1 MLTIHGSFGLMINKR
16 IALFYV
22 LNSLIKSK
30 RRKEMK
36 PIIKLGVLFATLLLL
51 TGVAFATNGEHCS
64 CYAITLTYLENP
76 ENNELIPVYICFDSD
91 NVGTISDLCHGSDL
105 YMFFD
110 SMNEQALTY
119 LSNAG
124 FCAAY
129 LKFHGD
135 DQYVVTGI
143 IVNDLGRAT
152 FRGHKVESCPG

>member
-1 MLTIHGSFGLMINKR
+1 MKTMAKLI
-16 IALFYV
+16 V
-22 LNSLIKSK
+22 LL
-30 RRKEMK
+30 
-36 PIIKLGVLFATLLLL
+36 ATLLLL
-51 TGVAFATNGEHCS
+51 TGVAFAVNGEHCS

-76 ENNELIPVYICFDSD
+76 ENNGTIPVYICFDSD

-110 SMNEQALTY
+110 SMNEQALTS

-135 DQYVVTGI
+135 NQYVVTGI
-143 IVNDLGRAT
+143 IVNDTGRAT